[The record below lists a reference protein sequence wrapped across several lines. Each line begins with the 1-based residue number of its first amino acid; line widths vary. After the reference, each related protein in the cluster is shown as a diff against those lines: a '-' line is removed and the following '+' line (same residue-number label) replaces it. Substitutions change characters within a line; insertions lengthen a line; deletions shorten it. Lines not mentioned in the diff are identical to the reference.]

1 MLIETVI
8 LAFLL
13 SFIFR
18 GKISN
23 ISRLHF
29 KGVGLVPLSLAMQGL
44 VYWAAVQGISL
55 GRPWVGPF
63 LDTASYI
70 ILLGFALV
78 NRSVAGMGFVVLG
91 ILGNGLVAGLNQGL
105 MPVDPVQLPE
115 VTRQTLLAGQGTHGL
130 LTPSTKLAFLA
141 DRFYV
146 AIPKWGKQLFSVGDL
161 LLDLGVFILILAQSL
176 GRDVSSFG
184 RPRSKTRAQHRE
196 NSQVP

>member
-18 GKISN
+18 GKITN

-55 GRPWVGPF
+55 GGPWVGPF

-78 NRSVAGMGFVVLG
+78 NRSVAGMGFVALG
-91 ILGNGLVAGLNQGL
+91 ILFNGLVVGLNQGL
-105 MPVDPVQLPE
+105 MPVEPVHLPE

-130 LTPSTKLAFLA
+130 LTSSTKLAFLA

-146 AIPKWGKQLFSVGDL
+146 GIPKWGKQLFSVGDL

-184 RPRSKTRAQHRE
+184 RLRSKTRAQHRE
-196 NSQVP
+196 NSRVP